1 MWVEKIPKAQ
11 QNTEKMTDKKHN
23 NAQIYRGDFVLIS
36 RLFLVLWD
44 ILSGQDSKVLTIW
57 VER

>member
-1 MWVEKIPKAQ
+1 
-11 QNTEKMTDKKHN
+11 MTDKKHN